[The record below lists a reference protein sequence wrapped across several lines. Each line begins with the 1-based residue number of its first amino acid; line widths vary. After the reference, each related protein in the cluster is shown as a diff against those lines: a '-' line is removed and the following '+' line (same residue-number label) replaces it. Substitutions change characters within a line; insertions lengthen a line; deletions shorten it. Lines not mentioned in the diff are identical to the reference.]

1 MTLFDSLFSSVGF
14 PMLGKVFG
22 EPAEYIYRSG
32 IVVELDNVV
41 VYRNPPEL
49 IDERGEVYQPTMTV
63 DVPIDP
69 IMVDTG
75 GDKIKLKEHSN
86 DVAFRTYTV
95 TRLISQIGDMCNLEV
110 R

>member
-1 MTLFDSLFSSVGF
+1 
-14 PMLGKVFG
+14 
-22 EPAEYIYRSG
+22 
-32 IVVELDNVV
+32 
-41 VYRNPPEL
+41 
-49 IDERGEVYQPTMTV
+49 MTV

-75 GDKIKLKEHSN
+75 GDKIKLKEHSS

-95 TRLISQIGDMCNLEV
+95 TRLVSQIGDMCNLEV

>member
-49 IDERGEVYQPTMTV
+49 IDERG
-63 DVPIDP
+63 
-69 IMVDTG
+69 
-75 GDKIKLKEHSN
+75 
-86 DVAFRTYTV
+86 
-95 TRLISQIGDMCNLEV
+95 
-110 R
+110 